1 MLVTGREKDSRHRNP
16 GRSTTMNNDPKMP
29 ISKAV
34 DTPDTD
40 PENSEVEGHVM
51 RIKAVEQ
58 PTDADVSE
66 DGPEVQGH
74 VVRRGAVDPP
84 ADGDDETASGDTE
97 SLARKY

>member
-1 MLVTGREKDSRHRNP
+1 MFLVDRWRRIRTVRIGFP
-16 GRSTTMNNDPKMP
+16 PA
-29 ISKAV
+29 AV